1 MHLHGWY
8 RKLVSNIKII
18 WTSSN
23 SVPCFNIDIVFARGD
38 WCGGD
43 VLRFSLTKKLVV
55 TIVHQSFKAS
65 RLRRLPSFGDFM

>member
-8 RKLVSNIKII
+8 RKVWHIGPFSFRNQFQPKLV
-18 WTSSN
+18 
-23 SVPCFNIDIVFARGD
+23 GD